1 MHPLLNNNT
10 IFFWKKKILT
20 QLNGIVCFRLCI
32 INYILLTREIVIKE
46 FLHTN
51 VGYNF
56 ISLFLILSVIQRVNQ
71 GIRLLTIWSQHS
83 SSAQEKQLTPTLQ
96 ARLWAM
102 VALSCPQIARNPF
115 CQSHLGSLAWRGVR
129 RGVWSCLTLSPSLP
143 HPLCLALQPIPL
155 PRSPTHFQSCVME
168 MVVPITAMILA
179 QHSTNTSLSL
189 SL

>member
-1 MHPLLNNNT
+1 MLRYLGIT
-10 IFFWKKKILT
+10 WRQDIF
-20 QLNGIVCFRLCI
+20 
-32 INYILLTREIVIKE
+32 
-46 FLHTN
+46 
-51 VGYNF
+51 
-56 ISLFLILSVIQRVNQ
+56 VIQRVNQ

-96 ARLWAM
+96 ARLWAT

-129 RGVWSCLTLSPSLP
+129 RGVWSSLTLSPSLP